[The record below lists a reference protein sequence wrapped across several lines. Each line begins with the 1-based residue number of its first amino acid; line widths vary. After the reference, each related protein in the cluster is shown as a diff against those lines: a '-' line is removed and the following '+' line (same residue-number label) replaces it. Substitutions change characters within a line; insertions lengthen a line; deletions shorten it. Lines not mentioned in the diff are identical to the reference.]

1 MSGKASEL
9 LEAAALFAQRRER
22 TEAQKRYSATIEAAI
37 SQAGETR
44 QRVTVEA
51 EDGAECYAGPRPG
64 GGIAWGVNA
73 AGTGINILRGV
84 RRPDGKD
91 EAIS

>member
-1 MSGKASEL
+1 MSDKARAPF
-9 LEAAALFAQRRER
+9 EAAALFAQRRER

-51 EDGAECYAGPRPG
+51 EDGAEIYAYPHT

-73 AGTGINILRGV
+73 ARSGVNILRGV
-84 RRPDGKD
+84 RRADGTD
-91 EAIS
+91 EAMS